1 MADLFSDPKLN
12 FASPTENEI
21 RATYPFA
28 NLYLSFPTKPYDDND
43 IYFPAYLKK
52 IQDNITPEYSS
63 THVFGRSD
71 PVATYKKTN
80 RKISVDFDLP
90 AFNEFDANEILK
102 KFNILLQNLY
112 PGYLEVQGQSI
123 LNSPPLMRMKFA
135 NLICNPFMSFQ
146 GLLGYFE
153 SVSIKDRKST
163 RLNSSHT

>member
-52 IQDNITPEYSS
+52 IQDNVTPEYSA

-135 NLICNPFMSFQ
+135 NLICKI
-146 GLLGYFE
+146 GRAH
-153 SVSIKDRKST
+153 V
-163 RLNSSHT
+163 